1 MAMASP
7 NATIAIDQRIA
18 RRAAA
23 LLARTPASPNG
34 VTAASIGVGLI
45 AAWLLSRGD
54 AWIHLGGALFMVAV
68 WMDHV
73 DGELARQTGRTSTFG
88 HYFDHAAAMT
98 NYVLGFLGAGFGL
111 RYGAL
116 GAWGPVLGATAG
128 VAVAA
133 IMSVR
138 LHMEVRDGR
147 DSVRQS
153 VRGGFEIEDTLYV
166 LGPITWLGL
175 LKYFIV
181 AAGIGAP
188 VFLVYVIWESVRAAK
203 KGAAG
208 MPEEIPPNLP
218 EDR

>member
-1 MAMASP
+1 MAMAGS

-18 RRAAA
+18 RRFAA

-34 VTAASIGVGLI
+34 VTAASIGVGVV
-45 AAWLLSRGD
+45 AAYLLSRGD

-88 HYFDHAAAMT
+88 HYFDHVAAMT
-98 NYVLGFLGAGFGL
+98 NYVLGFLGAGIGL
-111 RYGAL
+111 RYGGL
-116 GAWGPVLGATAG
+116 GAWGPLLGAAAG

-138 LHMEVRDGR
+138 LYMEIRDGR

-153 VRGGFEIEDTLYV
+153 VHGGFEIEDILYV
-166 LGPITWLGL
+166 LGPLTWLGL

-188 VFLVYVIWESVRAAK
+188 FFLAYVIWGSVRATK
-203 KGAAG
+203 KDGGPLA
-208 MPEEIPPNLP
+208 N
-218 EDR
+218 R

>member
-1 MAMASP
+1 MAAGGR
-7 NATIAIDQRIA
+7 IAIDQRIA

-203 KGAAG
+203 KGAG
-208 MPEEIPPNLP
+208 VPSKIP

>member
-1 MAMASP
+1 MALAGP
-7 NATIAIDQRIA
+7 DATIAIDQKIA

-34 VTAASIGVGLI
+34 VTAASICVGLI
-45 AAWLLSRGD
+45 AAYLLSRGD
-54 AWIHLGGALFMVAV
+54 AWMHLGAGVFMVAV

-98 NYVLGFLGAGFGL
+98 NYVLGFVGAGFGL
-111 RYGAL
+111 RYGVL
-116 GAWGPVLGATAG
+116 GDWGPVLGTAAG
-128 VAVAA
+128 IAVAS

-147 DSVRQS
+147 DSVRQT
-153 VRGGFEIEDTLYV
+153 VHAGFEIEDTLYV
-166 LGPITWLGL
+166 LGPITWFGL
-175 LKYFIV
+175 LDYFIL

-188 VFLVYVIWESVRAAK
+188 IFLVYVIWESLRAARK
-203 KGAAG
+203 DGASR
-208 MPEEIPPNLP
+208 PDET
-218 EDR
+218 

>member
-1 MAMASP
+1 MALAGP

-18 RRAAA
+18 RRFAA

-34 VTAASIGVGLI
+34 VTAASICVGIL
-45 AAWLLSRGD
+45 AAYLLSRGD
-54 AWIHLGGALFMVAV
+54 AWMHLGGALFMVAV

-88 HYFDHAAAMT
+88 HYFDHVAAMT

-116 GAWGPVLGATAG
+116 GAWGPLLGAAAG
-128 VAVAA
+128 VSVAA

-138 LHMEVRDGR
+138 LHMEIRDGR

-153 VRGGFEIEDTLYV
+153 VHGGFEIEDTLYV

-203 KGAAG
+203 TDGG
-208 MPEEIPPNLP
+208 TQEN
-218 EDR
+218 R

>member
-1 MAMASP
+1 MAMAGP

-23 LLARTPASPNG
+23 ILARTPASPNG
-34 VTAASIGVGLI
+34 VTAASIAVVMTAGY
-45 AAWLLSRGD
+45 LLSRGD
-54 AWIHLGGALFMVAV
+54 GWIHLGAALFMVAV

-98 NYVLGFLGAGFGL
+98 NYVLGFVGAGFGL
-111 RYGAL
+111 RFGML
-116 GAWGPVLGATAG
+116 GDWAPILGVTAG
-128 VAVAA
+128 VAIAS

-138 LHMEVRDGR
+138 LHMEIRDGR

-153 VRGGFEIEDTLYV
+153 VHNGFEIEDTLYV
-166 LGPITWLGL
+166 LGPITWFGL
-175 LKYFIV
+175 LPYFIA

-188 VFLVYVIWESVRAAK
+188 VFLIYVIWESMRAVQKSKAQISGK
-203 KGAAG
+203 Q
-208 MPEEIPPNLP
+208 
-218 EDR
+218 

>member
-1 MAMASP
+1 MAMAGP

-23 LLARTPASPNG
+23 LLARTPATPNA
-34 VTAASIGVGLI
+34 VTAASIVVGLT
-45 AAWLLSRGD
+45 AAYLLSRGD
-54 AWIHLGGALFMVAV
+54 GWVYLGGALFMVAV

-98 NYVLGFLGAGFGL
+98 NYVSGFVGAGFGL
-111 RYGAL
+111 RFGAL
-116 GAWGPVLGATAG
+116 GDWAPILGATSGLAI
-128 VAVAA
+128 AA

-138 LHMEVRDGR
+138 LHMEIRDGR
-147 DSVRQS
+147 DSVRQT
-153 VRGGFEIEDTLYV
+153 VRGGFEIEDTLY
-166 LGPITWLGL
+166 LLAPITWFGL
-175 LKYFIV
+175 LKYFLV

-188 VFLVYVIWESVRAAK
+188 IYLLYVIWESLRASRRAAV
-203 KGAAG
+203 GV
-208 MPEEIPPNLP
+208 P

>member
-1 MAMASP
+1 MALAGP
-7 NATIAIDQRIA
+7 NAMIALDQRIA
-18 RRAAA
+18 RRFAA

-34 VTAASIGVGLI
+34 VTAASIGVGVV
-45 AAWLLSRGD
+45 AAYLLSRGD

-88 HYFDHAAAMT
+88 HYFDHVAAMT

-111 RYGAL
+111 RNGAL
-116 GAWGPVLGATAG
+116 GAWGLLLGAAAG

-138 LHMEVRDGR
+138 LYLEIRDGR

-153 VRGGFEIEDTLYV
+153 VHGGFEIEDMLYV
-166 LGPITWLGL
+166 LGPIAWFGV

-181 AAGIGAP
+181 AAGMGAP
-188 VFLVYVIWESVRAAK
+188 AFLVYVIWGSVHAAK
-203 KGAAG
+203 SGG
-208 MPEEIPPNLP
+208 GSQEN
-218 EDR
+218 R

>member
-1 MAMASP
+1 MAMAGP

-18 RRAAA
+18 RRAAS

-34 VTAASIGVGLI
+34 VTAASICVGLL
-45 AAWLLSRGD
+45 AAYLLSRGD
-54 AWIHLGGALFMVAV
+54 GWIHLGGAVFMVAV

-98 NYVLGFLGAGFGL
+98 NYVLGFVGAGFGL

-116 GAWGPVLGATAG
+116 GDWGPILGATAG

-153 VRGGFEIEDTLYV
+153 VHGGFEIEDTLYV

-175 LKYFIV
+175 LKYFIF

-188 VFLVYVIWESVRAAK
+188 IFLVYVIWESVRAVK
-203 KGAAG
+203 KNSDR
-208 MPEEIPPNLP
+208 IP
-218 EDR
+218 EDP

>member
-1 MAMASP
+1 MATAGP

-23 LLARTPASPNG
+23 LLARTPATPNA
-34 VTAASIGVGLI
+34 VTASSIVVGLT
-45 AAWLLSRGD
+45 AAYLLSRGD
-54 AWIHLGGALFMVAV
+54 GWIYLGGLLFMVAV

-98 NYVLGFLGAGFGL
+98 NYVSGFVGAGFGL
-111 RYGAL
+111 RFGDLGHWGPAL
-116 GAWGPVLGATAG
+116 GAAAG
-128 VAVAA
+128 LAIAA

-138 LHMEVRDGR
+138 LYKEIRDGR
-147 DSVRQS
+147 DSVRQA
-153 VRGGFEIEDTLYV
+153 VHNGFEIEDTLY
-166 LGPITWLGL
+166 LLAPITWFGL
-175 LKYFIV
+175 LKYFLA

-188 VFLVYVIWESVRAAK
+188 FYLLYVIWDSLRAAR
-203 KGAAG
+203 GTTLHAS
-208 MPEEIPPNLP
+208 

>member
-1 MAMASP
+1 MALAGP
-7 NATIAIDQRIA
+7 NAPIAIDQQIA

-34 VTAASIGVGLI
+34 VTATSIAVGLT
-45 AAWLLSRGD
+45 AAYLLSRGD
-54 AWIHLGGALFMVAV
+54 GWIYLGGALFVVAV

-98 NYVLGFLGAGFGL
+98 NYVSGFLGAGFGL
-111 RYGAL
+111 RFGEL
-116 GAWGPVLGATAG
+116 GYWGPILGATSGIAI
-128 VAVAA
+128 AA

-147 DSVRQS
+147 DSVRQT
-153 VRGGFEIEDTLYV
+153 VRGGFEIEDTLY
-166 LGPITWLGL
+166 LLAPITWFGL

-188 VFLVYVIWESVRAAK
+188 VFLLYVIWESLRAARK
-203 KGAAG
+203 T
-208 MPEEIPPNLP
+208 PIRIPD
-218 EDR
+218 DR